1 MKRFFVL
8 LLLLFAMPVVW
19 AQTDTNQQTTG
30 ARIRLHEVHHNF
42 GDVARRGGDLVY
54 ELHYKNEGD
63 QPLVLTRVVTSC
75 SCLKAHFQ
83 HRPLKAGD
91 EGIIRI
97 VYEPQKSEPGAF
109 SKVIQ
114 IYSNSSSGRVIFTVQ
129 GNALEGERVK
139 VKGDKVKIKN

>member
-8 LLLLFAMPVVW
+8 LLLLFVMPAAW
-19 AQTDTNQQTTG
+19 AQTDSKAESGG
-30 ARIRLHEVHHNF
+30 AAIRLHEVHHNF

-54 ELHYKNEGD
+54 ELHYTNEGQ

-91 EGIIRI
+91 DGVIRI

-114 IYSNSSSGRVIFTVQ
+114 IYSNSASGRVIFTVQ

-139 VKGDKVKIKN
+139 EKGDKVKNKN

>member
-1 MKRFFVL
+1 MKRFVVL
-8 LLLLFAMPVVW
+8 LLLLFVMPSAW
-19 AQTDTNQQTTG
+19 AQTDSKAESGG
-30 ARIRLHEVHHNF
+30 AAIRLHEVHHNF

-91 EGIIRI
+91 EGVIRI

-114 IYSNSSSGRVIFTVQ
+114 IYSNSASGRVIFTVQ
-129 GNALEGERVK
+129 GNALDGERVK

>member
-1 MKRFFVL
+1 MKRFVVL
-8 LLLLFAMPVVW
+8 LLLLFVMPAAW
-19 AQTDTNQQTTG
+19 AQTDSKAESGG
-30 ARIRLHEVHHNF
+30 AAIRLHEVHHNF

-54 ELHYKNEGD
+54 ELHYTNEGD

-83 HRPLKAGD
+83 HRPIKAGD
-91 EGIIRI
+91 EGVIRI

-114 IYSNSSSGRVIFTVQ
+114 IYSNSASGRVIFTVQ
-129 GNALEGERVK
+129 GNALDGERVK

>member
-1 MKRFFVL
+1 MKRFVVL
-8 LLLLFAMPVVW
+8 LLLLFVMPAAW
-19 AQTDTNQQTTG
+19 AQTDSKAESGG
-30 ARIRLHEVHHNF
+30 AAIRLHEVHHNF

-54 ELHYKNEGD
+54 ELHYTNEGD

-83 HRPLKAGD
+83 HRPIKAGD
-91 EGIIRI
+91 EGVIRI

-114 IYSNSSSGRVIFTVQ
+114 IYSNSASGRVIFTVQ

-139 VKGDKVKIKN
+139 VNGDKVKIKN

>member
-1 MKRFFVL
+1 MKRFVVL
-8 LLLLFAMPVVW
+8 LLLLFVMPAAW
-19 AQTDTNQQTTG
+19 AQTDSKAESGG
-30 ARIRLHEVHHNF
+30 AAIRLHEVHHNF

-63 QPLVLTRVVTSC
+63 QPLVLTRVVSSC

-91 EGIIRI
+91 EGVIRI

-129 GNALEGERVK
+129 GNALDGERVK

>member
-1 MKRFFVL
+1 MKRFVVL
-8 LLLLFAMPVVW
+8 LLLLFVKPAAW
-19 AQTDTNQQTTG
+19 AQTDSKAASGG
-30 ARIRLHEVHHNF
+30 AAIRLHEVHHNF

-54 ELHYKNEGD
+54 ELHYTNEGD

-91 EGIIRI
+91 EGVIRI

-114 IYSNSSSGRVIFTVQ
+114 IYSNSASGRVIFTVQ
-129 GNALEGERVK
+129 GNALDGERVK

>member
-1 MKRFFVL
+1 MKRFVVL
-8 LLLLFAMPVVW
+8 LLLLFVMPTAW
-19 AQTDTNQQTTG
+19 AQTDSKAESGG
-30 ARIRLHEVHHNF
+30 AAIRLHEVHHNF

-54 ELHYKNEGD
+54 ELHYTNEGD

-91 EGIIRI
+91 EGVIRI

-109 SKVIQ
+109 SKEIQ
-114 IYSNSSSGRVIFTVQ
+114 IYSNSASGRVIFTVQ
-129 GNALEGERVK
+129 GNALDGERVK

>member
-1 MKRFFVL
+1 MKRRFFL

-19 AQTDTNQQTTG
+19 AQTDSKAESGG
-30 ARIRLHEVHHNF
+30 AAIRLHEVHHNF

-91 EGIIRI
+91 EGVIRI

-114 IYSNSSSGRVIFTVQ
+114 IYSNSASGRVIFTVQ
-129 GNALEGERVK
+129 GNALDGERVK

>member
-1 MKRFFVL
+1 MKRFVVL
-8 LLLLFAMPVVW
+8 LLLLFVMPAAW
-19 AQTDTNQQTTG
+19 AQTDSKAESGG
-30 ARIRLHEVHHNF
+30 AAIRLHEVHHNF

-54 ELHYKNEGD
+54 ELHYTNEGD
-63 QPLVLTRVVTSC
+63 QPLVLMRVVTSC

-91 EGIIRI
+91 EGVIRI

-114 IYSNSSSGRVIFTVQ
+114 IYSNSASGRVIFTVQ
-129 GNALEGERVK
+129 GNALDGERVK